1 VNRSANRLRTPAD
14 FATARERAER
24 GWPHRLL
31 VLYVAPNDLDN
42 VRVGIT
48 VSRRVGN
55 AVTRNR
61 VRRRLREL
69 LSARLPRLKDG
80 QDLLLVA
87 RPSSA
92 GASWEE
98 LGLAVDT
105 LLSRAH
111 ATSNNSVLV

>member
-1 VNRSANRLRTPAD
+1 VNRSPNRLRTPAD

-31 VLYVAPNDLDN
+31 VLYVAPNDLEN

-48 VSRRVGN
+48 VSGRVGK

-69 LSARLPRLKDG
+69 LRTRLPRLKSG
-80 QDLLLVA
+80 QDLLLIA

-92 GASWEE
+92 EASWEE
-98 LGLAVDT
+98 LGQAVDT
-105 LLSRAH
+105 LLSLAH
-111 ATSNNSVLV
+111 ATSNHSVHV